1 MCNAERREACIV
13 EVKGPTDHLSHQ
25 QRAWLRLM
33 ADSAMDAFVVK
44 VLPPAAAAAKGK
56 GRGGRG
62 GKAG

>member
-1 MCNAERREACIV
+1 MCAAESKKACIV

-33 ADSAMDAFVVK
+33 ADNAMDAFVVK
-44 VLPPAAAAAKGK
+44 VLPPGGAKGK
-56 GRGGRG
+56 ARRGR